1 MTATGYRVM
10 ANEVRDLVPLL
21 IHPQAAADLRLLA
34 DWYERLAHC
43 LEVAHGTPPDMPL
56 EFRRRQAN

>member
-10 ANEVRDLVPLL
+10 ASEVRELVPLL
-21 IHPQAAADLRLLA
+21 IHPRAAADLRLLA

-43 LEVAHGTPPDMPL
+43 LEAAHGTLPDVPV
-56 EFRRRQAN
+56 EFRRRQAS